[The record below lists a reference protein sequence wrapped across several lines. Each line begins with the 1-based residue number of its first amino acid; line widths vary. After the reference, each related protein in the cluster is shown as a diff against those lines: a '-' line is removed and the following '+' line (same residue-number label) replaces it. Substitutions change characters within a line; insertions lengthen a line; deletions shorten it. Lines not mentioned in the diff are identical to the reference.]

1 MSQTL
6 AITGMTCASCVS
18 HVEEALK
25 KVPGV
30 TDAMVNLAT
39 ERAEV
44 SFVDSE
50 EVSPDI
56 ITRLVRAVVAAGYGA
71 RAVSDDVFAREDRGQ
86 QQQDRHEQ
94 RLVIASALLSAP
106 LVLSMLLRAFGADV
120 MLPAWLQWALATPV
134 QFILGARF
142 YRAGWIALKNRSG
155 NMDLLVALGTSA
167 AYGLSTVQML
177 RGITSM
183 DALYFEAGS
192 VVITLVLLGKLL
204 ESRARRQAADA
215 IRALQ
220 SLRPDTA
227 HLIDPSRPARFNRLI
242 PTEHLLPN
250 DRVLVL
256 PGERIPSDGMVEE
269 GESDVDESLLTG
281 ESEAITKCPGARVTG
296 GTVNGLG
303 RLIVTVSASASESTL
318 ARIIRLVS
326 SAQASKPP
334 IQRQVDRV
342 SAVFVPIVLV
352 IALLALIGNLLLQG
366 SWEHAIINAV
376 SVLVIAC
383 PCALGLATPVS
394 ILVGTGVAARKGILI
409 KDATALELAHAV
421 TVVAFDKTGTLTEGR
436 PVVQGFHVVGDA
448 PEAEV
453 LGALAGLQSGS
464 EHPLAKAVIAYAL
477 ERGVTAQSVS
487 GVTAQPGL
495 GVTGQLVS
503 GPWAGQ
509 SIVLM
514 SLHGM
519 QQQYAAMVDP
529 LPPLARDAL
538 QSGLSLSWVL
548 RVSNEQTTPLAWMA
562 FGDQI
567 RPQAKQT
574 IEQLKALGV
583 RTVLISGDHLVAAN
597 RVAEQLGMDQVFA
610 NTSPGQKAE
619 IVASLRI
626 HHAVVAMVGDGVND
640 APALAAADVG
650 IAMGSGT
657 DVAMHAAGITL
668 LRSDL
673 TLIPEALSL
682 SRRTWQKIRQNL
694 FWAFFY
700 NVVGIPL
707 AAMGWLTPVV
717 AGGAM
722 AFSSFSVVT
731 NALLLRRSSAPRW
744 TTSRW

>member
-30 TDAMVNLAT
+30 TEATVNLAT
-39 ERAEV
+39 ERAEIN
-44 SFVDSE
+44 FADSGAA
-50 EVSPDI
+50 SPEAV
-56 ITRLVRAVVAAGYGA
+56 TRLVRAVVAAGYGA
-71 RAVSDDVFAREDRGQ
+71 RAVSDDVFAREDRGR
-86 QQQDRHEQ
+86 QQQDRHE
-94 RLVIASALLSAP
+94 RRMVIASALLSAP
-106 LVLSMLLRAFGADV
+106 LVLFMMLPALGVEV
-120 MLPAWLQWALATPV
+120 MLPAMLQWALATPV
-134 QFILGARF
+134 QFILGGRF

-227 HLIDPSRPARFNRLI
+227 HLIEAGRPMRFNRLI
-242 PTEHLLPN
+242 PTEHLLSN

-256 PGERIPSDGMVEE
+256 PGERIPSDGLVEE

-281 ESEAITKCPGARVTG
+281 ESEAITKSPGAHVTG

-303 RLIVTVSASASESTL
+303 RLIVTVSSSTAESTL

-326 SAQASKPP
+326 NAQASKPP

-352 IALLALIGNLLLQG
+352 IALLTLAINLLLQG

-409 KDATALELAHAV
+409 KDASALELAHAV
-421 TVVAFDKTGTLTEGR
+421 TVVAFDKTGTLTEGK
-436 PVVQGFHVVGDA
+436 PVVQGLHVVGDA

-453 LGALAGLQSGS
+453 LAALTGLQSGS
-464 EHPLAKAVIAYAL
+464 EHPLAKAVMAYAL
-477 ERGVTAQSVS
+477 KRDVTAQSVS

-519 QQQYAAMVDP
+519 QQHHAAMVDP
-529 LPPLARDAL
+529 LPSLAADAL

-548 RVSNEQTTPLAWMA
+548 RASDKHATPLAWLA

-574 IEQLKALGV
+574 IDQLKALGV
-583 RTVLISGDHLVAAN
+583 RTVLISGDHAVAAH
-597 RVAEQLGMDQVFA
+597 RVGESLGMDQVFA

-619 IVASLRI
+619 IVASLRVNK
-626 HHAVVAMVGDGVND
+626 AVVAMVGDGVND

-673 TLIPEALSL
+673 TLIPEALSV

-707 AAMGWLTPVV
+707 AAMGWLTPVF

-722 AFSSFSVVT
+722 AFSSFTVVT
-731 NALLLRRSSAPRW
+731 NALLLRRSPKIEKASG
-744 TTSRW
+744 

>member
-30 TDAMVNLAT
+30 TEATVNLAT
-39 ERAEV
+39 ERAEIILT
-44 SFVDSE
+44 DSE
-50 EVSPDI
+50 EASPEAV
-56 ITRLVRAVVAAGYGA
+56 TRLVRAVVAAGYGA
-71 RAVSDDVFAREDRGQ
+71 RAVSDDVFAREDAGR

-94 RLVIASALLSAP
+94 RMVIASALLSAP
-106 LVLSMLLRAFGADV
+106 LVLSMMVHALGVDV

-134 QFILGARF
+134 QFIFGARF

-227 HLIDPSRPARFNRLI
+227 RLIDAGRPMRFNRLI

-256 PGERIPSDGMVEE
+256 PGERIPSDGVVEE

-281 ESEAITKCPGARVTG
+281 ESEAITKGPGAHVTG

-303 RLIVTVSASASESTL
+303 RLIVTVSTSVSESTL

-326 SAQASKPP
+326 NAQASKPP

-342 SAVFVPIVLV
+342 SAVFVPTVLV
-352 IALLALIGNLLLQG
+352 IALLTLLGNLLLQG

-394 ILVGTGVAARKGILI
+394 ILVGTGVAAGKGILI
-409 KDATALELAHAV
+409 KDATALEMAHAV

-436 PVVQGFHVVGDA
+436 PVVQGLRMVGDA

-453 LGALAGLQSGS
+453 LAALAGLQSGS
-464 EHPLAKAVIAYAL
+464 EHPLAKAVMAYAL
-477 ERGVTAQSVS
+477 ERSVTAQNVS

-519 QQQYAAMVDP
+519 QQHHGAMVDP
-529 LPPLARDAL
+529 LPSLAADAL

-548 RVSNEQTTPLAWMA
+548 RASDKHATPLAWMA

-583 RTVLISGDHLVAAN
+583 RTVLISGDHIVAAN
-597 RVAEQLGMDQVFA
+597 RVAESLGMDQVFA

-626 HHAVVAMVGDGVND
+626 NQAVVAMVGDGVND

-707 AAMGWLTPVV
+707 AAMGWLTPVF

-722 AFSSFSVVT
+722 AFSSFTVVT
-731 NALLLRRSSAPRW
+731 NALLLRRRSSTP
-744 TTSRW
+744 